1 MVWNRKYLIW
11 SFLCWICLT
20 LSGYEPKV
28 EAFPF
33 VSVIMDSPAGFREWK
48 DLSGDIEFL
57 GGTHRKR
64 LTIRAPGN
72 TVSWRETRF
81 SFTPDADGRFLLELG
96 GHTWKGCRF
105 AMCIDNI
112 RINGKLLPNGDF
124 ENGAEGWKGKN
135 PWEGIRESQIVK
147 DPGVVRF
154 GKQCVYF
161 GWNPSIRIPLE
172 GKKNVPVEISL
183 QSIGCGPV
191 TPKKDVFALDLAP
204 FANMGF
210 RDEVAGDGKGGWS
223 DQGIQ
228 DLRQYDPRW
237 QSFCGMDF
245 RIPDPRK
252 NNGKAVL
259 TFHHELYCKT
269 GLRKVKV
276 DISREQPAGRFFYLL
291 NTGCWM
297 PGNTVVGTVRFR
309 YADGSTER
317 VELREGVHLADWGD
331 VKSLSQGSVA
341 YSSKRGNREWGFFMT
356 RLPLRPGRPL
366 REVEFET
373 SGKAVWIVLGAS
385 ISNREIPV
393 GGERRLDAFVIGPEW
408 KTADFPDLM
417 IVPGSA
423 LDRSSLRSAA
433 PAGAFGRV
441 RAAAD
446 GTLEFEKLPGRRAR
460 FFGDTAGTF
469 AVLPVQ
475 NYWNIRDNRTVAGF
489 PCSSDLEFYRRYTDN
504 LRRFGFNVVRMYP
517 VCISTEKK
525 NGGGDFDPEGLDLF
539 DRAFAEY
546 RKNGIYMMISFDC
559 GSLGTRDR
567 RRFTQDFSYNWKCL
581 LFLNDPAVTRFWE
594 NTVRNFMNHVNPYT
608 GIAYKDDPA
617 ILSVE
622 YVNEQVLGFGLTR
635 VSPETRARFNRA
647 WQTHLKTKFSTLENF
662 SRRTGVPAAAWEE
675 ITADLYEKP
684 DAFRGEYYQFQLK
697 LVEEF
702 ARRCYSVVRA
712 SGYRGLI
719 TQFNNGKQMKM
730 GIGRTVSNSLTTI
743 NQYFA
748 HPDNL
753 SGKGVTRMET
763 GSDIGQAAKSL
774 RGGLGMRLANRPVI
788 VTELNHA
795 YPNPFLH
802 EHGLLWG
809 AYAGLQNYSGLI
821 GHTWAAAPSR
831 IRYGRIET
839 PWTFDIGWNP
849 IMRASHFMLASLFLR
864 GDVRPAERILE
875 VRMPREYLDRHP
887 LELENMVSEEF
898 CKLGLVS
905 TFVTSFPGRRVLDP
919 PRVEKKADWT
929 FSSIPG
935 SPVRQEAMF
944 AEIVRG
950 KGKSKLASVI
960 ADLKKR
966 GILPAGNRT
975 DPDAGIYE
983 SDTGELLMNTQS
995 CRLSVQTACSEG
1007 VSLLAGESAELK
1019 TLHVRSTSRNA
1030 CVFLTSVDRAP
1041 LAESRRMVLVYS
1053 TAALNSGLRMSAD
1066 QSTIFDKGANPVLL
1080 QTGKLL
1086 AELNLPPGNWT
1097 CYALS
1102 VNGIRR
1108 ERLPLSPSD
1117 GKWTFSLDTS
1127 VLKNGPTPFFEFIA
1141 TP

>member
-1 MVWNRKYLIW
+1 MRYFIW
-11 SFLCWICLT
+11 GILCFCLT

-33 VSVIMDSPAGFREWK
+33 VSIIMDSPAGFKEWK

-72 TVSWRETRF
+72 TLSWRETRF
-81 SFTPDADGRFLLELG
+81 SFTPDADGRFFLELG
-96 GHTWKGCRF
+96 GHTWKGTRF

-112 RINGKLLPNGDF
+112 RINGTLLPNGDF
-124 ENGAEGWKGKN
+124 ENGVRGWEGKT
-135 PWEGIRESQIVK
+135 PWEGIRESQIVR

-161 GWNPSIRIPLE
+161 GWNPSVRIPIE
-172 GKKNVPVEISL
+172 GKKEVPVEISL

-191 TPKKDVFALDLAP
+191 TPKKDVFALNLAP
-204 FANMGF
+204 YANMGF
-210 RDEVAGDGKGGWS
+210 RDETAGDGKGGWS

-245 RIPDPRK
+245 RIPDPVK
-252 NNGKAVL
+252 NNGKSIL
-259 TFHHELYCKT
+259 TFHHDLYCRT
-269 GLRKVKV
+269 GLRKVEI
-276 DISREQPAGRFFYLL
+276 DLSGERPAGRFFYLL

-297 PGNTVVGTVRFR
+297 PRNAVAGSVRFR
-309 YADGSTER
+309 YADGTEESF
-317 VELREGVHLADWGD
+317 ELKEGVHLADWGD
-331 VKSLSQGSVA
+331 VKSLPQGSVA
-341 YSSKRGNREWGFFMT
+341 YSSKRGDREWGFFMT
-356 RLPLRPGRPL
+356 RLPLRPGKRL
-366 REVEFET
+366 DRVTFET
-373 SGKAVWIVLGAS
+373 TGKAVWIVLGAS
-385 ISNREIPV
+385 VSNREIPV
-393 GGERRLDAFVIGPEW
+393 GGERKRDEFVIGPEW
-408 KTADFPDLM
+408 KAADFPELM

-423 LDRSSLRSAA
+423 LDRSSLRAA
-433 PAGAFGRV
+433 VPAGTFGRV
-441 RAAAD
+441 CAGAS
-446 GTLEFEKLPGRRAR
+446 GLLEFEKLPGKPVR
-460 FFGDTAGTF
+460 FFGDTAGVF

-475 NYWNIRDNRTVAGF
+475 NYWNIRENSTVAGF
-489 PCSSDLEFYRRYTDN
+489 PCSSDLDFYRRYTEN
-504 LRRFGFNVVRMYP
+504 LLRFGFNVVRMYP

-546 RKNGIYMMISFDC
+546 KKNGIYMMISFDC

-567 RRFTQDFSYNWKCL
+567 KRFTQDFSYTWKCL
-581 LFLNDPAVTRFWE
+581 LFLNDTFVTRFWA

-622 YVNEQVLGFGLTR
+622 YVNEQVLGFGLSR
-635 VSPETRARFNRA
+635 VNLETRNRFNKA
-647 WQTHLKTKFSTLENF
+647 WQEHLRKKFSTLENF
-662 SRRTGVPAAAWEE
+662 SRRTGVSAGRWEE
-675 ITADLYEKP
+675 ITTDLYKKP
-684 DAFRGEYYQFQLK
+684 DAFRGEYDQFQLK
-697 LVEEF
+697 LVEAF
-702 ARRCYSVVRA
+702 ARRCFDVVRGT
-712 SGYRGLI
+712 GYRGLI

-730 GIGRTVSNSLTTI
+730 GIGRTIGNSLITI

-809 AYAGLQNYSGLI
+809 AYAALQNYSGLI
-821 GHTWAAAPSR
+821 GHTWAGAPGWK
-831 IRYGRIET
+831 RYGRIET
-839 PWTFDIGWNP
+839 PWTFDIGYNP
-849 IMRASHFMLASLFLR
+849 VMRASHFILASLFLR
-864 GDVRPAERILE
+864 GDIRPSERVLQVE
-875 VRMPREYLDRHP
+875 MPKAYLDRHP
-887 LELENMVSEEF
+887 AELDKMVSEEF

-905 TFVTSFPGRRVLDP
+905 GFATSFPGYPVLDP
-919 PRVEKKADWT
+919 PRSAGKADWT
-929 FSSIPG
+929 FSSLPG
-935 SPVRQEAMF
+935 SDVRQEAMF
-944 AEIVRG
+944 AEIVSSR
-950 KGKSKLASVI
+950 KQSNLSSVI

-966 GILPAGNRT
+966 NILPASNRT
-975 DPDAGIYE
+975 DPDAGIFE

-995 CRLSVQTACSEG
+995 SRLSVRTPRSEG
-1007 VSLLAGESAELK
+1007 VSLLAGDSACMKILN
-1019 TLHVRSTSRNA
+1019 VRSTSRNA
-1030 CVFLTSVDRAP
+1030 CVFLTSVDNLP
-1041 LAESRRMVLVYS
+1041 LEESRRMVLVYS
-1053 TAALNSGLRMSAD
+1053 TAALNTGLRMSAD
-1066 QSTIFDKGANPVLL
+1066 RSSILNKGTNPVLL
-1080 QTGKLL
+1080 QTGKLH
-1086 AELNLPPGNWT
+1086 AELTLPSGNWK

-1108 ERLPLSPSD
+1108 ESLPCSRTG
-1117 GKWTFSLDTS
+1117 GKWNLLLDTDT
-1127 VLKNGPTPFFEFIA
+1127 LKNGPTPFFELVA
-1141 TP
+1141 VP